1 MRPSEADLQATREA
15 MHRAREAVTSV
26 DDQLA
31 IFSEHR
37 FAVPEVVKGNAADK
51 PRRKRK
57 RR

>member
-1 MRPSEADLQATREA
+1 